1 MRLIINGESRTLT
14 PAPVSLHELLAQLGY
29 VDTAVGSTSPGAF
42 VVALNQHIVSAGLYQ
57 STRLQADDCIDI
69 LGAITGG

>member
-14 PAPVSLHELLAQLGY
+14 PAPVSLYELLAQLGY
-29 VDTAVGSTSPGAF
+29 VDRTSRGAF

-57 STRLQADDCIDI
+57 STRLQNDDCIDI